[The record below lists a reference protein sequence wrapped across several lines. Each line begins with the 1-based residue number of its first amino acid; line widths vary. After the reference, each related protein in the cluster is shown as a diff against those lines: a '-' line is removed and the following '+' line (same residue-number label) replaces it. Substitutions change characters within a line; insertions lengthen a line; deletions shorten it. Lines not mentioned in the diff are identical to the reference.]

1 MGNVKRSPLP
11 VAVIVVAAAL
21 LGLLVYGVVAKRA
34 DTTIDDALRSGKRVN
49 APSRSLPVLGS
60 AGHRALTDLRG
71 RVVVLNFWA
80 SWCTPCRAEAPALEG
95 ASRAYTPQGLTV
107 LGVNFRDTVPDAQR
121 FARQFHVTY
130 PSVRDIDGKLA
141 HDYGTVALPETFVID
156 RQGRIVDAF
165 RGTVNRRQLDQA
177 VTPLL
182 QEPA

>member
-1 MGNVKRSPLP
+1 VKRSPLP
-11 VAVIVVAAAL
+11 VAVVVVAAAL

-49 APSRSLPVLGS
+49 APSRSLPVLGGS
-60 AGHRALTDLRG
+60 AHRSLADLRG

-95 ASRAYTPQGLTV
+95 ASRAFSPQGLTV

-121 FARQFHVTY
+121 FARHYHVTY
-130 PSVRDIDGKLA
+130 SSVRDIDGKLA

-156 RQGRIVDAF
+156 RHGRIADAF
-165 RGTVNRRQLDQA
+165 RGTVTRSQLDQS